1 MNGATGSPLAA
12 RQTALPYT
20 VMAAAL
26 IGLGVVF
33 LLWLLWRIWQ
43 KRKESPEYIEA
54 QKNRPTTI
62 KDIQALAKKISLT
75 RQEALL
81 LLNICLKQKARNIFY
96 LWNDDEYINGLF
108 REEFLRLR
116 QKGAESDINELF
128 MLRTRL
134 EKISNSLKNIPSSHN
149 IPEGQSLSLPA
160 SGGRVYKF
168 KIVKNDQD
176 SMTLEMPPNFEG
188 TEFQPKPLD
197 KIVMTFMSKRDILY
211 VLSTRVIRFQH
222 GSGGNGEM
230 VIRHSSA
237 VSMQNRR
244 QYKRVNVGNQCS
256 FSAVEEKTGKRG
268 EVSYAPKEN
277 KYEGKLADI
286 SAGGCMIQTKLP
298 IKRDQKL
305 WIRISLPDKPEFEAI
320 GLIVSAQKNNETE
333 VFSLHISFI
342 EIPPESKNDIFA
354 FVYKY

>member
-20 VMAAAL
+20 VMGAAL
-26 IGLGVVF
+26 IGLAVVF
-33 LLWLLWRIWQ
+33 LLWLLWRIAQ

-54 QKNRPTTI
+54 QKNRPTTL

-75 RQEALL
+75 RSEALL
-81 LLNICLKQKARNIFY
+81 LYNICFRYKARNVYY
-96 LWNDDEYINGLF
+96 LWNDEEYLDGLF

-116 QKGAESDINELF
+116 QKGAEGDIHELF

-149 IPEGQSLSLPA
+149 IPEGQTLTLPA
-160 SGGRVYKF
+160 TGGRVYNF
-168 KIVKNDQD
+168 KIAKNEKD
-176 SMTLEMPPNFEG
+176 SITLEMPPNFEG

-197 KIVMTFMSKRDILY
+197 KIVMTFLSKHNILY

-222 GSGGNGEM
+222 GPGGIGEM
-230 VIRHSSA
+230 VIRHSNA

-244 QYKRVNVGNQCS
+244 QFKRVNVGNQCT
-256 FSAVEEKTGKRG
+256 FSAVEETTGKRG
-268 EVSYAPKEN
+268 DVSYAPKEN
-277 KYEGKLADI
+277 KYEGKLADV

-305 WIRISLPDKPEFEAI
+305 WIKISLPDKPEFEAI

-342 EIPPESKNDIFA
+342 EVPEESRNDIFA
-354 FVYKY
+354 YVYKY